1 MISLYHKVNPM
12 VRWGFYGF
20 VLSIP
25 FEYPERTIPVEVHT
39 ITGAVFLMIAFLQPS
54 ICFRRPPAVFWLFL
68 VYVFIWTT
76 LGLLMGVKYPSEF
89 ITMFLVY
96 VEGIL
101 LFWTAYNLLL
111 NGEIAKNALLAF
123 AISCALMAILLRTG
137 YFESGLGRYSGSGR
151 LTGMG
156 QDPNILAGNL
166 ALGILTFIGLTYGM
180 SKQIIKFRALYLIP
194 IPLMGLCLA
203 YTGSRGG
210 VTALGVGLLVFTLKR
225 GNMLSRVKSLA
236 GVLSLL
242 LFFLWASYHAG
253 GIWNRY
259 LETLEDGNM
268 AAREEIYPQAWKM
281 FLEKPLAGWGPVNN
295 KYKLAVRTAEEG
307 RESPFRDTHNLWLE
321 LLTATGIVGAVPFL
335 LGIWF
340 CLHAGWKARASAY
353 GIIPLVLMIT
363 VLVLNI
369 SVNWIQSKQDWL
381 VFAFALA
388 SSRAV
393 MGATLLRGPTLSV
406 PRLSPGVLV
415 AHGLTAEAN
424 VLSRR
429 TADTSFSR

>member
-1 MISLYHKVNPM
+1 MINLHHKVNPL

-25 FEYPERTIPVEVHT
+25 FEYPDRTIPVEVHT
-39 ITGAVFLMIAFLQPS
+39 ITGAIFLMIAFLQPG

-68 VYVFIWTT
+68 VYVFIWTI

-89 ITMFLVY
+89 VTMFLIY

-101 LFWTAYNLLL
+101 LFWTAYNLML
-111 NGEIAKNALLAF
+111 NGEIAKNALLTF
-123 AISCALMAILLRTG
+123 AISCALMAVLLRTG
-137 YFESGLGRYSGSGR
+137 YFESGLGSVGKYSGSGR

-166 ALGILTFIGLTYGM
+166 ALGILTLIGLTYGVN
-180 SKQIIKFRALYLIP
+180 KQIIKFRAFYLIP
-194 IPLMGLCLA
+194 IPLMGICLA

-225 GNMLSRVKSLA
+225 GNMLSRVKSLT
-236 GVLSLL
+236 GILL
-242 LFFLWASYHAG
+242 LFLFFLWANYHAG

-295 KYKLAVRTAEEG
+295 KYKLAARTAEEG

-321 LLTATGIVGAVPFL
+321 LLTATGVLGALPFL
-335 LGIWF
+335 LGVWL
-340 CLHAGWKARASAY
+340 CLQAAWKARASAY

-363 VLVLNI
+363 VLILNI

-388 SSRAV
+388 SSRAL
-393 MGATLLRGPTLSV
+393 MGARLLRRAAPSN
-406 PRLSPGVLV
+406 PRLRPAVLGT
-415 AHGLTAEAN
+415 HGPTAEAFYSS
-424 VLSRR
+424 SR
-429 TADTSFSR
+429 